1 MSDYLFVY
9 GTLLSELKHEMGE
22 KLLQHA
28 ELLGSASCQGKLYR
42 IAWYPGLVNSK
53 FDKYKVDGELYKMHD
68 AQALFLILD
77 EYEGIHPEYPT
88 EGEYRRVLRSV
99 TFEDS
104 TIESWVYIYQGKVV
118 GLRWIKSG
126 DFLADLKQ
134 NF

>member
-1 MSDYLFVY
+1 MSEYLFVY

-28 ELLGSASCQGKLYR
+28 ELLGAASCQGKLYR

-53 FDKYKVDGELYKMHD
+53 FDKYRVVGELYKVHE

-77 EYEGIHPEYPT
+77 EYEGIHPQYPT

-104 TIESWVYIYQGKVV
+104 TFESWVYIYQGKVI
-118 GLRWIKSG
+118 GLRWIKTG